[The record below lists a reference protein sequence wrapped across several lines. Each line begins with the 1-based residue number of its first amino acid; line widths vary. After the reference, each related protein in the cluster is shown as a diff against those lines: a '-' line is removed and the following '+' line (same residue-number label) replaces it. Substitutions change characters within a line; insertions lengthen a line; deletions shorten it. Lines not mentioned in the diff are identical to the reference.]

1 MIISDEKRAQI
12 MSYIVYAGEI
22 LQEDNHFPKRTY
34 KYAYLPQWPELYTGT
49 LKAWWY
55 LFLDK
60 KLKRAVFVIQ
70 QNEYPKEI
78 VYYWN
83 ENEFLIRWCHIKN
96 IKNEKRKVLDISNEL
111 FDQLLYTRLIT
122 EIDTISLIGVWAMIK
137 KTVLKKEID
146 NLWSDDY
153 WIIVIGKSS
162 EELWSKTEDMIMIDH
177 MINKKYYKKNVNWLG
192 NIFIYIAKLYKKDP
206 ELVAY
211 IHSSEIWI
219 KTIPQI
225 WYMCMVA

>member
-1 MIISDEKRAQI
+1 MIISDEKRTQM

-22 LQEDNHFPKRTY
+22 LQEENSFPKRKY

-60 KLKRAVFVIQ
+60 ELKRIIFVVQ
-70 QNEYPKEI
+70 QNEYPEEI
-78 VYYWN
+78 VYYGN
-83 ENEFLIRWCHIKN
+83 ENEFLIRWRHIKN
-96 IKNEKRKVLDISNEL
+96 IKNQNKKIIDISKEL
-111 FDQLLYTRLIT
+111 FDQLLYIRLMT
-122 EIDTISLIGVWAMIK
+122 EVDSISMIGVWSIIK
-137 KTVLKKEID
+137 NSVLKKEIENLGND
-146 NLWSDDY
+146 NH

-162 EELWSKTEDMIMIDH
+162 GETWSKTEDMEMIDH
-177 MINKKYYKKNVNWLG
+177 MINRKYYKKNTYWLG
-192 NIFIYIAKLYKKDP
+192 NAFIYVAKVYKKKP

-211 IHSSEIWI
+211 IHSSEIGI